1 MKQLWNLGFALIF
14 SAMVVGCG
22 GEDSGDAA
30 ENQTITQ
37 KGSDT
42 MVLLAQKW
50 AEKFHEA
57 HPDITVV
64 VNGGGS
70 GNGIKDLIDGMT
82 QIANASRPMK
92 EQEIEQMKQKYGN
105 EPYRV
110 SVAKDGITVY
120 INKDNP
126 VEQLTVEQL
135 RDIYQ
140 GKITNWSEVGGSN
153 GAIKLYGREN
163 SSGTYEFFKDHVLQ
177 KGDFAPETQSAPGT
191 ALVVDNV
198 KADVNGIGYGGAGY
212 ASDIKIVKLVAENG
226 EAVEPTEDNIFS
238 GTYPLSR
245 DLYMY
250 MPHEPSGAIK
260 TYLDWVLS
268 DDGQQYVQ
276 EQGYFPMKAPGAA
289 KTADSAAAGG
299 EEMEKENDTAAGM
312 E

>member
-1 MKQLWNLGFALIF
+1 MKHLWNLGFALVF

-22 GEDSGDAA
+22 GGSGEEGADG
-30 ENQTITQ
+30 EKKEGEKTTITQ

-50 AEKFHEA
+50 AEEFGKK
-57 HPDITVV
+57 HPNIVVV

-70 GNGIKDLIDGMT
+70 GNGIKDLIDGLT

-92 EQEIEQMKQKYGN
+92 EQEIELMKQKYGN

-120 INKDNP
+120 LNKENP
-126 VEQLTVEQL
+126 VEQLTIEQL

-140 GKITNWSEVGGSN
+140 GKITNWKEVGGKD
-153 GAIKLYGREN
+153 GKIKLYGREN
-163 SSGTYEFFKDHVLQ
+163 SSGTYEFFKDHVLD
-177 KGDFAPETQSAPGT
+177 KGDFAAETQSAPGT

-212 ASDIKIVKLVAENG
+212 TSGVKTAKLVAEGG
-226 EAVEPTEDNIFS
+226 EAVEPTEENIFS
-238 GTYPLSR
+238 GKYPLSR

-250 MPHEPSGAIK
+250 MQNEPSGAVKEYI
-260 TYLDWVLS
+260 DWILS
-268 DDGQQYVQ
+268 AEGQKYVV
-276 EQGYFPMKAPGAA
+276 EQGYFPMNK
-289 KTADSAAAGG
+289 AAAANNA
-299 EEMEKENDTAAGM
+299 EAKDDTAATVK
-312 E
+312 